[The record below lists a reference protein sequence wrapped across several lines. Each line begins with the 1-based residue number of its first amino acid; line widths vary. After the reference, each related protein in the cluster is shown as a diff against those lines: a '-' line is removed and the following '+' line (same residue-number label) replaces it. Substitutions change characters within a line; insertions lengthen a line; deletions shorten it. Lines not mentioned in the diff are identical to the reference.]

1 MSYHLSKKT
10 RCDLFISSRKERSSS
25 RRAKWLRMKDAGM
38 PEKPEGPR
46 ELPAFSCL
54 DELVRFVD
62 ENDLGDYLD
71 AMPEAHFDV
80 NLKKR
85 VGIER
90 ELYEKLDEVAR
101 RRNTMLEGLVNAWV
115 REKLK
120 AEAASK

>member
-1 MSYHLSKKT
+1 
-10 RCDLFISSRKERSSS
+10 
-25 RRAKWLRMKDAGM
+25 M
-38 PEKPEGPR
+38 PEKPKGPKK
-46 ELPAFSCL
+46 LPAFSSL

-80 NLKKR
+80 NLKTR

-101 RRNTMLEGLVNAWV
+101 QKNTTSEGLVNAWV

-120 AEAASK
+120 AETASK

>member
-1 MSYHLSKKT
+1 
-10 RCDLFISSRKERSSS
+10 
-25 RRAKWLRMKDAGM
+25 MKNAGM
-38 PEKPEGPR
+38 PKKPEGSR
-46 ELPAFSCL
+46 KLPTFSSL

-62 ENDLGDYLD
+62 ENDLGEYLD

-90 ELYEKLDEVAR
+90 ELYERLDEVAR
-101 RRNTMLEGLVNAWV
+101 QKNTTSEGLVNAWV

-120 AEAASK
+120 AETARK